1 MPRFDEVVGL
11 IDGLLQK
18 TFPNGLPE
26 TVIVRDVTGSAT
38 VVLPDDSL
46 SGAEAWNSVAAAL
59 HEALGP
65 YSPGPREVLLRQ
77 SDLIEP
83 EDILESQDRVTLPE
97 RAHISLVDRLLTNED
112 WLRRSVVKESPVPTA
127 TAFSIKGGLGRS
139 TAFAVWAW
147 YLARLGKR
155 VLVVDLDLEAPGI
168 GSLLLDALPDYGL
181 VDWFVEALAG
191 QADAALFE
199 EMLAQ
204 STLARDTPGSIQVIP
219 AFGAKTQDYVAK
231 LGRAYTPAMTN
242 DGTPQGFAD
251 RLAGLIEQA
260 RTRHEPP
267 DVVLLDARAGVHDI
281 GAAAVTQVGAEV
293 FLFARDDAPS
303 WDAYARLFDHLRM
316 AHTVHWGMP
325 DDDLRW
331 RLKMVAAQL
340 DVTESALDRWID
352 AAYSTWTGFYDDE
365 TDDALARAQ
374 TFERADEAAPHHP
387 LPITFDARMRGLSL
401 VEPDRRPDW
410 AVVEAAFGRFLQG
423 ATARLFESAGESSS
437 RGVDR

>member
-1 MPRFDEVVGL
+1 M
-11 IDGLLQK
+11 
-18 TFPNGLPE
+18 
-26 TVIVRDVTGSAT
+26 
-38 VVLPDDSL
+38 
-46 SGAEAWNSVAAAL
+46 
-59 HEALGP
+59 
-65 YSPGPREVLLRQ
+65 
-77 SDLIEP
+77 
-83 EDILESQDRVTLPE
+83 
-97 RAHISLVDRLLTNED
+97 
-112 WLRRSVVKESPVPTA
+112 PTA

-168 GSLLLDALPDYGL
+168 GSLLLDELPDYGL
-181 VDWFVEALAG
+181 VDWFIEALVG

-204 STLARDTPGSIQVIP
+204 SILARDTPGSIQVIP
-219 AFGAKTQDYVAK
+219 AFGAETRDYVAK
-231 LGRAYTPAMTN
+231 LGRSYTPTMAN
-242 DGTPQGFAD
+242 DGASRGFAD
-251 RLAGLIEQA
+251 RLAWLIEQA
-260 RTRHEPP
+260 RTRREPP
-267 DVVLLDARAGVHDI
+267 DVVLLDARAGLHDI

-316 AHTVHWGMP
+316 AHTVRWGMP

-331 RLKMVAAQL
+331 RMKMVAAQL
-340 DVTESALDRWID
+340 DVVESALDRWID
-352 AAYSTWTGFYDDE
+352 AAYSTWTRFYDDE
-365 TDDALARAQ
+365 ADDSVDRAQ

-410 AVVEAAFGRFLQG
+410 AVVEAAFGRFLKG
-423 ATARLFESAGESSS
+423 ATARLFESSGESSS
-437 RGVDR
+437 QEVDQ